1 MIDVGALVGF
11 LTDHRSAAGSIG
23 NRNKIISIYDIFQF
37 ESHCEASS
45 ITAHF
50 PVGGR
55 LKQIL
60 TGRYE
65 IMIGL
70 RQTGY

>member
-37 ESHCEASS
+37 ESHCEASI

-50 PVGGR
+50 PAGGR
-55 LKQIL
+55 LNRFQLEDI
-60 TGRYE
+60 R
-65 IMIGL
+65 
-70 RQTGY
+70 